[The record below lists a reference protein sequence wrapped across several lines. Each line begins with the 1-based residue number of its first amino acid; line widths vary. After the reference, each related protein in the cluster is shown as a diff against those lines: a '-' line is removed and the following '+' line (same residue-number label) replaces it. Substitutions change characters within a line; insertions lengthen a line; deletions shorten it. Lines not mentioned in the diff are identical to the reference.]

1 MPEVLLIAGTTPLCT
16 FLATGAILFF
26 FKKMDYNTNFAK
38 QLVFGAFS
46 TSCLIVVMMMKE
58 ACVFEIRVGSR
69 AYLWFLSRFVQV
81 LFPSLLSS

>member
-1 MPEVLLIAGTTPLCT
+1 MPEVLLIAGTIPLCT
-16 FLATGAILFF
+16 FLATGATLF

-38 QLVFGAFS
+38 QLVFEAFS

-69 AYLWFLSRFVQV
+69 AYLCFLSRFVQV